1 MPLTKDVYESAI
13 NLKKKKLDSLR
24 GVKIN
29 EKKRPIT
36 IAVMET
42 DIVIK
47 VAKKSSSPQPLE
59 PKYKYFIRERR
70 LY

>member
-1 MPLTKDVYESAI
+1 VFAT
-13 NLKKKKLDSLR
+13 NLKKKNFDNFN

-29 EKKRPIT
+29 EKKMPII

-42 DIVIK
+42 ATVIN

-59 PKYKYFIRERR
+59 PKYKNSIKKRR